1 MPRKADPA
9 RRREV
14 LDSVIDQLARTGV
27 TGFTLRGLAQGLG
40 RSTRVLT
47 HHFADREALVTA
59 VLERLDERQH
69 HALRDTEGWED
80 PAIPVGDIVR
90 AAWRRTLDDER
101 AMTRLIREI
110 EGLAAADRL
119 PASGVGFVRGR
130 AEFVASCL
138 VLRGAPSDGALRSAT
153 LLNAGFSGLQTDL
166 LVTGDRERVEAA
178 LDDLCAWI
186 DARVPVRT

>member
-1 MPRKADPA
+1 MPRRADPA

-14 LDSVIDQLARTGV
+14 LDAVIDQLAHTGV

-69 HALRDTEGWED
+69 SALLDTGGWED

-90 AAWRRTLDDER
+90 RAWRRNLGDEL

-138 VLRGAPSDGALRSAT
+138 VLRGVPGPRASRLAT
-153 LLNAGFSGLQTDL
+153 LLNSAFSGLQTDHL
-166 LVTGDRERVEAA
+166 ITGDGERVESA
-178 LDDLCAWI
+178 LDELCAWI
-186 DARVPVRT
+186 DTQAPGRD

>member
-1 MPRKADPA
+1 MPRRADPA

-14 LDSVIDQLARTGV
+14 LDAVIDQLAHTGV

-40 RSTRVLT
+40 QSTRVLT

-69 HALRDTEGWED
+69 RALLDTGGWED
-80 PAIPVGDIVR
+80 PTVPIGDIVR
-90 AAWRRTLDDER
+90 SAWRRNLVDER

-110 EGLAAADRL
+110 EGLAAAERL
-119 PASGVGFVRGR
+119 PVSGMGFVRGR

-138 VLRGAPSDGALRSAT
+138 TLRGVPGGRASHLAT
-153 LLNAGFSGLQTDL
+153 LLNAAFSGLQTDHL
-166 LVTGDRERVEAA
+166 ITGDVERVESA
-178 LDDLCAWI
+178 LDELCAWI
-186 DARVPVRT
+186 DAQAPALS